1 MKKIDKHNDN
11 TPQSRV
17 AVNILLPIQS
27 QFLPLKPI
35 ATFFIKTSGTPNN
48 PRIMTRVVILV
59 AKFIIPMPSAP
70 IVLANSILNR
80 NDAAIPN
87 ILTTVDLLDFF
98 ITSNV

>member
-1 MKKIDKHNDN
+1 
-11 TPQSRV
+11 
-17 AVNILLPIQS
+17 
-27 QFLPLKPI
+27 
-35 ATFFIKTSGTPNN
+35 
-48 PRIMTRVVILV
+48 MTRVVILV